1 MKKAIKKLLIL
12 GFTLLFTM
20 ACSEDEDAAP
30 VDLLTAHIWKLEK
43 YFRNGNDETSNVLIS
58 NFTEEYKIDG
68 AFIRNYIDK
77 DGEFFNETGA
87 WEFDSNQKQVKVTG
101 VSSIEFTDQTTTVS
115 SSDYNIIKLTDTEIW
130 YSYSNGGDFHEF
142 HFVPN

>member
-1 MKKAIKKLLIL
+1 MKKTAIKLLIL
-12 GFTLLFTM
+12 GLSIIFTLS
-20 ACSEDEDAAP
+20 CSKDEEATP
-30 VDLLTAHIWKLEK
+30 VDLLTAHSWKLEK
-43 YFRNGNDETSNVLIS
+43 YFRNGIDETSYVLIS
-58 NFTEEYKIDG
+58 NFTEEFRPDG

-77 DGEFFNETGA
+77 DGEPFNETGA
-87 WEFDSNQKQVKVTG
+87 WEFDSNQEQVKVTG

-115 SSDYNIIKLTDTEIW
+115 SSDYNIIKLTDTDFW